1 MNVYPS
7 RRDKKMENL
16 IGNMINANNKFYFSF
31 FSLGFYFYSAG
42 YFAFQKSYKN
52 PMRYSLYYPQVLQH

>member
-1 MNVYPS
+1 
-7 RRDKKMENL
+7 MENL

-52 PMRYSLYYPQVLQH
+52 PMRYSLYYPQVLQY